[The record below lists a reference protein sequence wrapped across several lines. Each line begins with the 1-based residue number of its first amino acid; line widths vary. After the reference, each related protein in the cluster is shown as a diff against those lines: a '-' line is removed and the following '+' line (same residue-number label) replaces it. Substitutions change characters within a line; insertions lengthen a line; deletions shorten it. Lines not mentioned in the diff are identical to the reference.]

1 MDRRITVL
9 CERSQQQKT
18 NTSVDLDVGRGR
30 DKYLKRRL
38 VLELSSGQRSV
49 TEKGDGETAVSRDLD
64 SKDSAGE
71 ASEEGVSVV
80 FQQDRGSRRSDH
92 WTHANCCHYRCSL
105 SRLSGIRQKSPPASP
120 FFSSCPTGRLALMR
134 TCLFLGV
141 AEVKEKTPV
150 FTVYLLVPF
159 ESRATALHC
168 LPRKADKENR
178 LLEKRLPPP
187 ASPSMG
193 SVPLPP
199 SPPPPQSTGPST
211 SSCWGERTRGP
222 WRAPSP
228 LSVSPSEMCP
238 GSPVTGTGKGLAENG
253 AAELLPQPLLVGPRR
268 PKTQGHAGVGGG
280 PHCETPMA
288 PSRSLFPER
297 WDGHLG
303 RSTWCQKEW
312 GPLLWGTAMQWDE
325 RTPTHTGEGDRFY

>member
-134 TCLFLGV
+134 SERENSGFHCIPVGTFRIPCHSSALPTPQGGQREQAAREGDLGPQ
-141 AEVKEKTPV
+141 AHIGRAQGPAHLPAGAKERG
-150 FTVYLLVPF
+150 VPGG
-159 ESRATALHC
+159 
-168 LPRKADKENR
+168 
-178 LLEKRLPPP
+178 PP
-187 ASPSMG
+187 APCQFHRLRCVQEAQLPAPGRGWQVLRSG
-193 SVPLPP
+193 SH
-199 SPPPPQSTGPST
+199 
-211 SSCWGERTRGP
+211 E
-222 WRAPSP
+222 
-228 LSVSPSEMCP
+228 
-238 GSPVTGTGKGLAENG
+238 ENG

-303 RSTWCQKEW
+303 RRVKIRAWEIDKLLESIFCILPVVEAFSLQKV
-312 GPLLWGTAMQWDE
+312 
-325 RTPTHTGEGDRFY
+325 GEMLEEVGAGWREVR

>member
-134 TCLFLGV
+134 SERENSGFHCIPVGTFRIPCHSSALP
-141 AEVKEKTPV
+141 TPQGGQR
-150 FTVYLLVPF
+150 
-159 ESRATALHC
+159 EQAAR
-168 LPRKADKENR
+168 E
-178 LLEKRLPPP
+178 
-187 ASPSMG
+187 
-193 SVPLPP
+193 
-199 SPPPPQSTGPST
+199 
-211 SSCWGERTRGP
+211 
-222 WRAPSP
+222 
-228 LSVSPSEMCP
+228 
-238 GSPVTGTGKGLAENG
+238 ENG

-303 RSTWCQKEW
+303 RRVKIRAWEIDKLLESIFCILPVVEAFSLQKV
-312 GPLLWGTAMQWDE
+312 
-325 RTPTHTGEGDRFY
+325 GEMLEEVGAGWREVR

>member
-1 MDRRITVL
+1 MAASRLPTPVW
-9 CERSQQQKT
+9 
-18 NTSVDLDVGRGR
+18 GRGR
-30 DKYLKRRL
+30 GIWKGQEKTQTSEKAPSRPPRPLAGGRGSGPDPGPGW
-38 VLELSSGQRSV
+38 ELSVTFQNIVLLETNLGTPRPGEPGCVADSEAQAVRGQKPSGPHWQPLRPFHFR
-49 TEKGDGETAVSRDLD
+49 AVI
-64 SKDSAGE
+64 
-71 ASEEGVSVV
+71 
-80 FQQDRGSRRSDH
+80 H
-92 WTHANCCHYRCSL
+92 
-105 SRLSGIRQKSPPASP
+105 
-120 FFSSCPTGRLALMR
+120 R

-303 RSTWCQKEW
+303 RRVKIRAWEIDKLLESIFCILPVVEAFSLQKV
-312 GPLLWGTAMQWDE
+312 
-325 RTPTHTGEGDRFY
+325 GEMLEEVGAGWREVR

>member
-134 TCLFLGV
+134 SERENSGFHCIPVGTFRIPCHSSALPTPQGGQREQAAREGDLGPQ
-141 AEVKEKTPV
+141 AHIGRAQGPAHLPAGAKERG
-150 FTVYLLVPF
+150 VPGG
-159 ESRATALHC
+159 
-168 LPRKADKENR
+168 
-178 LLEKRLPPP
+178 PP
-187 ASPSMG
+187 APCQFHRLRCVQEAQLPAPGRGWQRTARPSC
-193 SVPLPP
+193 SHSLSLWVP
-199 SPPPPQSTGPST
+199 G
-211 SSCWGERTRGP
+211 G
-222 WRAPSP
+222 
-228 LSVSPSEMCP
+228 
-238 GSPVTGTGKGLAENG
+238 
-253 AAELLPQPLLVGPRR
+253 RR
-268 PKTQGHAGVGGG
+268 PKGTPGWEEDLIARPPWLPPGPCFLSGGTG
-280 PHCETPMA
+280 TWDGGMRGRPPTLGKGTDFTE
-288 PSRSLFPER
+288 SLDSNANLILKHEPRPER
-297 WDGHLG
+297 TFHPD
-303 RSTWCQKEW
+303 
-312 GPLLWGTAMQWDE
+312 
-325 RTPTHTGEGDRFY
+325 TPRPAQVDA